1 MSKARYSAAL
11 AAASLALPA
20 CSSWTGPLFGPD
32 QVIEISEVG
41 RALDCAAAS
50 PDSSVQM
57 FDSAD
62 AVRAWQ
68 QGSGAQLIG
77 DQSMLAGSYVLVQL
91 GQRKT
96 GGYGLLNGPEAQV
109 DNQRV
114 RLNGP
119 FFETDVDAGATEVL
133 NRPFVLLLLHAG
145 A

>member
-11 AAASLALPA
+11 AAASLALSA

-77 DQSMLAGSYVLVQL
+77 DQSMLAGSYVLVQQL
-91 GQRKT
+91 GSASGR
-96 GGYGLLNGPEAQV
+96 E
-109 DNQRV
+109 RV
-114 RLNGP
+114 CQ
-119 FFETDVDAGATEVL
+119 
-133 NRPFVLLLLHAG
+133 
-145 A
+145 

>member
-1 MSKARYSAAL
+1 
-11 AAASLALPA
+11 
-20 CSSWTGPLFGPD
+20 
-32 QVIEISEVG
+32 
-41 RALDCAAAS
+41 
-50 PDSSVQM
+50 M

-96 GGYGLLNGPEAQV
+96 GGCGLLIGPEAQV

-114 RLNGP
+114 RLHGT
-119 FFETDVDAGATEVL
+119 FFEPDVDGAATEML
-133 NRPFVLLLLHAG
+133 NSPCVLLRLPAG
-145 A
+145 RSEEHTSELQSLMRISYAVFRLKNK